1 MSDDIFKQFSR
12 HFQSYYCCLLTSHYN
27 YSLFVSQYSETF
39 PMDASNIDER
49 FLPFP
54 KEMNIEHYLL
64 LIKLD
69 NEQMFS
75 VGQ

>member
-1 MSDDIFKQFSR
+1 
-12 HFQSYYCCLLTSHYN
+12 
-27 YSLFVSQYSETF
+27 
-39 PMDASNIDER
+39 MDASNIDER

-54 KEMNIEHYLL
+54 KEMNIEHYLM

-75 VGQ
+75 VGQWHCMVIIIYKNLGLSDWLKW